1 MQTKY
6 LLTQFK
12 TISMQK
18 FLIITSREYLNKI
31 TNKTFILSTFF
42 TPLILVGLVFL
53 IGWFASVNND
63 EVNTVS
69 VIDNSGYI
77 FDMLESTKSIKY
89 VELENFDLD
98 KAKLISKNKSDFGL
112 LFIENFE
119 SPKEIA
125 ETISFY
131 SEDTPSLSVI
141 GNIESQL
148 EDILTSKNFKIQGID
163 INKINSNKIYV
174 SLYQETFQGKKT
186 TKADS
191 AVGLIFGLFLAFLL
205 YMLIFAYGGMIMS
218 SVMEE
223 KSSRIIE
230 VIISSVKPFY
240 LISGKIV
247 GTSLAGITQF
257 IVWGLLFY
265 GFSFFISA
273 TFGISSTY
281 DNNELMLAADSNA
294 ISDASL
300 NMLSSFFNLPLLN
313 ILIAF
318 LFYFIGGYL
327 LYSSMFAAVG
337 AAVDNQTDAQQFM
350 LPITIIVIIALY
362 VGIFTAENPD
372 GVVSIIF
379 SMIPFTSPIVMMMRI
394 PNGVPIFEQ
403 FISLLIL
410 FLTVILIIW
419 IAAKI
424 YRIGI
429 LMYGKKPS
437 YKDLIKWLKY

>member
-1 MQTKY
+1 M
-6 LLTQFK
+6 
-12 TISMQK
+12 
-18 FLIITSREYLNKI
+18 NKI
-31 TNKTFILSTFF
+31 TNKTFILSTLF

-63 EVNTVS
+63 GVNTIS
-69 VIDNSGYI
+69 VVDNSGYI
-77 FDMLESTKSIKY
+77 FDELESTESLKY
-89 VELENFDLD
+89 VKLENFDLD
-98 KAKLISKNKSDFGL
+98 EAKLISKTKSDFGL

-131 SEDTPSLSVI
+131 SEDTPSLTVI
-141 GNIESQL
+141 GNIENQL
-148 EDILTSKNFKIQGID
+148 ENILTHKNYNIQGID

-191 AVGLIFGLFLAFLL
+191 AVGFIFGMFLAFLL

-218 SVMEE
+218 SVIEE

-230 VIISSVKPFY
+230 VIVSSVKPFY

-257 IVWGLLFY
+257 LAWGILFY
-265 GFSFFISA
+265 GFSFFIST
-273 TFGISSTY
+273 TFGITSTY
-281 DNNELMLAADSNA
+281 DNNEFMLAAESSA

-300 NMLSSFFNLPLLN
+300 NMLSSFFNLPLVN

-318 LFYFIGGYL
+318 IFYFIGGYL

-350 LPITIIVIIALY
+350 LPITLIVIIALY

-372 GVVSIIF
+372 GIVSVIF

-394 PNGVPIFEQ
+394 PNGVPILEQ
-403 FISLLIL
+403 VVSLLIL

-437 YKDLIKWLKY
+437 YKELIKWLKY

>member
-1 MQTKY
+1 ME
-6 LLTQFK
+6 
-12 TISMQK
+12 K

-31 TNKTFILSTFF
+31 TNKTFILSTLF

-63 EVNTVS
+63 AVNTIS
-69 VIDNSGYI
+69 VVDNSGYI
-77 FDMLESTKSIKY
+77 FDKLESTESLKY
-89 VELENFDLD
+89 VKLENFDLD
-98 KAKLISKNKSDFGL
+98 EAKLISKTKSDFGL

-131 SEDTPSLSVI
+131 SEDTPSLTVI
-141 GNIESQL
+141 GNIENQL
-148 EDILTSKNFKIQGID
+148 ENILTNKNYNIQGID

-174 SLYQETFQGKKT
+174 SLYQETFLGKKT

-191 AVGLIFGLFLAFLL
+191 AVGFIFGMFLAFLL

-218 SVMEE
+218 SVIEE

-230 VIISSVKPFY
+230 VIVSSVKPFY

-257 IVWGLLFY
+257 LAWGILFY
-265 GFSFFISA
+265 GFSFFISS
-273 TFGISSTY
+273 TFGITSTY
-281 DNNELMLAADSNA
+281 DNNEFMLAAESSA

-300 NMLSSFFNLPLLN
+300 NMLSSFFNLPLVN

-318 LFYFIGGYL
+318 IFYFIGGYL

-350 LPITIIVIIALY
+350 LPITLIVIIALY

-372 GVVSIIF
+372 GIVSVIF

-403 FISLLIL
+403 VVSLLIL

-437 YKDLIKWLKY
+437 YKELIKWLKY

>member
-1 MQTKY
+1 M
-6 LLTQFK
+6 
-12 TISMQK
+12 
-18 FLIITSREYLNKI
+18 IITSREYLNKI
-31 TNKTFILSTFF
+31 TNKTFILSTLF

-63 EVNTVS
+63 GVNNIS
-69 VIDNSGYI
+69 VVDNSGYI
-77 FDMLESTKSIKY
+77 FDKLESTESLKY
-89 VELENFDLD
+89 VKLENFNLD
-98 KAKLISKNKSDFGL
+98 EAKLISKTKSDFGL
-112 LFIENFE
+112 LYIENFE

-131 SEDTPSLSVI
+131 SEDTPSLTVI
-141 GNIESQL
+141 GNIENQL
-148 EDILTSKNFKIQGID
+148 ENILTNKNYNIQGID

-191 AVGLIFGLFLAFLL
+191 AVGFIFGMFLAFLL

-218 SVMEE
+218 SVIEE

-230 VIISSVKPFY
+230 VIVSSVKPFY

-257 IVWGLLFY
+257 LAWGILFY
-265 GFSFFISA
+265 GFSFFIST
-273 TFGISSTY
+273 TFGITSTY
-281 DNNELMLAADSNA
+281 DNNEFMLAAESSA

-300 NMLSSFFNLPLLN
+300 NMLSSFFNLPLVN

-318 LFYFIGGYL
+318 IFYFIGGYL

-350 LPITIIVIIALY
+350 LPITLIVIIALY

-372 GVVSIIF
+372 GIVSVIF

-394 PNGVPIFEQ
+394 PNGVPILEQ
-403 FISLLIL
+403 VVSLLIL

-437 YKDLIKWLKY
+437 YKELIKWLKY

>member
-1 MQTKY
+1 ME
-6 LLTQFK
+6 
-12 TISMQK
+12 K

-31 TNKTFILSTFF
+31 TNKTFILSTLF

-63 EVNTVS
+63 GVNTIS
-69 VIDNSGYI
+69 VVDNSGYI
-77 FDMLESTKSIKY
+77 FDNLESTESLKY
-89 VELENFDLD
+89 VKLENFDLD
-98 KAKLISKNKSDFGL
+98 EAKLISKTKSDFGL

-131 SEDTPSLSVI
+131 SEDTPSLTVI
-141 GNIESQL
+141 GNIENQL
-148 EDILTSKNFKIQGID
+148 ENILTNKNYNIQGID

-191 AVGLIFGLFLAFLL
+191 AVGFIFGMFLAFLL

-218 SVMEE
+218 SVIEE

-230 VIISSVKPFY
+230 VIVSSVKPFY

-257 IVWGLLFY
+257 LAWGILFY
-265 GFSFFISA
+265 GFSFFIST
-273 TFGISSTY
+273 TFGITSTY
-281 DNNELMLAADSNA
+281 DNNEFMLAAESSA

-300 NMLSSFFNLPLLN
+300 NMLSSFFNLPLVN

-318 LFYFIGGYL
+318 IFYFIGGYL

-350 LPITIIVIIALY
+350 LPITLIVIIALY

-372 GVVSIIF
+372 GIVSVIF

-403 FISLLIL
+403 VVSLLIL

-437 YKDLIKWLKY
+437 YKELIKWLKY

>member
-1 MQTKY
+1 ME
-6 LLTQFK
+6 
-12 TISMQK
+12 K

-31 TNKTFILSTFF
+31 TNKTFILSTLF

-63 EVNTVS
+63 GVNTIS
-69 VIDNSGYI
+69 VVDNSGYI
-77 FDMLESTKSIKY
+77 FDKLESTESLKY
-89 VELENFDLD
+89 VILENSDLD
-98 KAKLISKNKSDFGL
+98 EAKLISKTKSDFGL
-112 LFIENFE
+112 LYIENFE

-131 SEDTPSLSVI
+131 SEDTPSLTVI
-141 GNIESQL
+141 GNIENQL
-148 EDILTSKNFKIQGID
+148 ENILTNKNYNIQGID

-191 AVGLIFGLFLAFLL
+191 AVGFIFGMFLAFLL

-218 SVMEE
+218 SVIEE

-230 VIISSVKPFY
+230 VIVSSVKPFY

-257 IVWGLLFY
+257 LAWGILFY
-265 GFSFFISA
+265 GFSFFIST
-273 TFGISSTY
+273 TFGITSTY
-281 DNNELMLAADSNA
+281 DNNEFMLAAESSA

-300 NMLSSFFNLPLLN
+300 NMLSSFFNLPLVN

-318 LFYFIGGYL
+318 IFYFIGGYL

-350 LPITIIVIIALY
+350 LPITLIVIIALY

-372 GVVSIIF
+372 GIVSLIF

-394 PNGVPIFEQ
+394 PNGVPILEQ
-403 FISLLIL
+403 VVSLLIL

>member
-1 MQTKY
+1 M
-6 LLTQFK
+6 QFK
-12 TISMQK
+12 TISMEK

-42 TPLILVGLVFL
+42 TPLLLAGLIFI

-63 EVNTVS
+63 QVNNVS
-69 VIDNSGYI
+69 VVDNSGYI
-77 FDMLESTKSIKY
+77 FDKLESTESINY
-89 VELENFDLD
+89 VQLEDFDLEE
-98 KAKLISKNKSDFGL
+98 AKLISKTKSDFGL
-112 LFIENFE
+112 LFIKNFA

-131 SEDTPSLSVI
+131 SEDAPSLTVI
-141 GNIESQL
+141 GNIENQL
-148 EDILTSKNFKIQGID
+148 ENILTNKNYKINNID
-163 INKINSNKIYV
+163 INKIKSNKVYV
-174 SLYQETFQGKKT
+174 SLYQETFQGKRT

-191 AVGLIFGLFLAFLL
+191 FVGLFFGMILAFLL
-205 YMLIFAYGGMIMS
+205 YILIFAYGGMIMA
-218 SVMEE
+218 SVIEE

-230 VIISSVKPFY
+230 VIVSSVKPFY

-257 IVWGLLFY
+257 IVWGVLFY
-265 GFSFFISA
+265 AFSFFISA
-273 TFGISSTY
+273 TFGITSTY
-281 DNNELMLAADSNA
+281 ENNELMLAADSNA

-300 NMLSSFFNLPLLN
+300 SMLSSFFNLPLAN

-318 LFYFIGGYL
+318 IFYFIGGYFL
-327 LYSSMFAAVG
+327 FSSIFAAIG
-337 AAVDNQTDAQQFM
+337 AAVDNQTDAQQLL
-350 LPITIIVIIALY
+350 LPITFIVIIALY

-372 GVVSIIF
+372 GIVSVIF

-394 PNGVPIFEQ
+394 PSGVPVFEQ
-403 FISLLIL
+403 IISLLIL
-410 FLTVILIIW
+410 YFSVILIIW

-437 YKDLIKWLKY
+437 YKELIKWLKY

>member
-1 MQTKY
+1 ME
-6 LLTQFK
+6 
-12 TISMQK
+12 K

-31 TNKTFILSTFF
+31 TNKTFILSTLF

-63 EVNTVS
+63 GVNTIS
-69 VIDNSGYI
+69 VVDNSGYI
-77 FDMLESTKSIKY
+77 FDNLESTESLKY
-89 VELENFDLD
+89 VKLENFDLD
-98 KAKLISKNKSDFGL
+98 EAKLISKTKSDFGL

-119 SPKEIA
+119 SPKKIA

-131 SEDTPSLSVI
+131 SEDTPSLTVI
-141 GNIESQL
+141 GNIENQL
-148 EDILTSKNFKIQGID
+148 ENILTNKNYNIQGID

-191 AVGLIFGLFLAFLL
+191 AVGFIFGMFLAFLL

-218 SVMEE
+218 SVIEE

-230 VIISSVKPFY
+230 VIVSSVKPFY

-257 IVWGLLFY
+257 LAWGILFY
-265 GFSFFISA
+265 GFSFFIST
-273 TFGISSTY
+273 TFGITSTY
-281 DNNELMLAADSNA
+281 DNNEFMLAAESSA

-300 NMLSSFFNLPLLN
+300 NMLSSFFNLPLVN

-318 LFYFIGGYL
+318 IFYFIGGYL

-350 LPITIIVIIALY
+350 LPITLIVIIALY

-372 GVVSIIF
+372 GIVSVIF

-394 PNGVPIFEQ
+394 PNGVPILEQ
-403 FISLLIL
+403 VVSLLIL

-437 YKDLIKWLKY
+437 YKELIKWLKY

>member
-1 MQTKY
+1 M
-6 LLTQFK
+6 
-12 TISMQK
+12 
-18 FLIITSREYLNKI
+18 IITSREYLNKI
-31 TNKTFILSTFF
+31 TNKTFILSTLF

-63 EVNTVS
+63 GVNTIS
-69 VIDNSGYI
+69 VVDNSGYI
-77 FDMLESTKSIKY
+77 FDNLESTESLKY
-89 VELENFDLD
+89 VKLENFDLD
-98 KAKLISKNKSDFGL
+98 EAKLISKTKSDFGL

-131 SEDTPSLSVI
+131 SEDTPSLTVI
-141 GNIESQL
+141 GNIENQL
-148 EDILTSKNFKIQGID
+148 ENILTNKNYNIQGID

-191 AVGLIFGLFLAFLL
+191 AVGFIFGMFLAFLL

-218 SVMEE
+218 SVIEE

-230 VIISSVKPFY
+230 VIVSSVKPFY

-257 IVWGLLFY
+257 LAWGILFY
-265 GFSFFISA
+265 GFSFFIST
-273 TFGISSTY
+273 TFGITSTY
-281 DNNELMLAADSNA
+281 DNNEFMLAAESSA

-300 NMLSSFFNLPLLN
+300 NMLSSFFNLPLVN

-318 LFYFIGGYL
+318 IFYFIGGYL

-350 LPITIIVIIALY
+350 LPITLIVIIALY

-372 GVVSIIF
+372 GIVSVIF

-394 PNGVPIFEQ
+394 PNGVPILEQ
-403 FISLLIL
+403 VVSLLIL

-437 YKDLIKWLKY
+437 YKELIKWLKY

>member
-1 MQTKY
+1 MKY
-6 LLTQFK
+6 LLIQFK
-12 TISMQK
+12 TISMEK

-31 TNKTFILSTFF
+31 TSKTFILSTLF
-42 TPLILVGLVFL
+42 TPLIIVGVIFL

-63 EVNTVS
+63 RVNNIS
-69 VIDNSGYI
+69 VVDKSGYI
-77 FDMLESTKSIKY
+77 FDKLESTESIKY
-89 VELENFDLD
+89 IQLEDFDLEE
-98 KAKLISKNKSDFGL
+98 AKQISKTKSDFGL
-112 LFIENFE
+112 LYVDNFE
-119 SPKEIA
+119 SPKKIA

-131 SEDTPSLSVI
+131 SEDAPSLTII
-141 GNIESQL
+141 GNIETQL
-148 EDILTSKNFKIQGID
+148 ENILTNKNYKIQNID
-163 INKINSNKIYV
+163 INKINSNKVYV
-174 SLYQETFQGKKT
+174 NLYQETFQGKKT

-191 AVGLIFGLFLAFLL
+191 FVGLFFGMILAFLL
-205 YMLIFAYGGMIMS
+205 YGLIFAYGGMIMS

-257 IVWGLLFY
+257 IVWGILFY
-265 GFSFFISA
+265 VFSLFIST
-273 TFGISSTY
+273 TFGITSTY
-281 DNNELMLAADSNA
+281 ENNELMLSAESGA
-294 ISDASL
+294 ISGSAL
-300 NMLSSFFNLPLLN
+300 GMLSAFFNLPLFN

-318 LFYFIGGYL
+318 IFYFMGGYL

-337 AAVDNQTDAQQFM
+337 AAVDNQSDAQQFM
-350 LPITIIVIIALY
+350 LPITFIVIIALY

-372 GVVSIIF
+372 GIVSVIF

-403 FISLLIL
+403 IVSLLIL

-419 IAAKI
+419 VASKI

-429 LMYGKKPS
+429 LMYGNKPT